1 MSVFVLH
8 IENARDAM
16 AAAWRFACS
25 FLELGKRVKVTVE
38 EAKPKRSLEQNARM
52 WAMLTDISR
61 QVEWP
66 VDGRLQKLT
75 PEDWKTIMTAGLT
88 KHQRVTQGI
97 EGGFVMLGEST
108 SRMSVGEMTDLIELM
123 FAFGA
128 EHGVRFL
135 EPCGGWQ

>member
-1 MSVFVLH
+1 MSVFFLR
-8 IENARDAM
+8 IDNARDAM

-38 EAKPKRSLEQNARM
+38 EAKPKRTLEQNARM

-75 PEDWKTIMTAGLT
+75 PEEWKTIFTAGL
-88 KHQRVTQGI
+88 KRHQRVAQGL

-108 SRMSVGEMTDLIELM
+108 SRMRVGEMTDLIELM

-135 EPCGGWQ
+135 EPREGWQ

>member
-8 IENARDAM
+8 IDNARDAM

-66 VDGRLQKLT
+66 VDGRLQKLP
-75 PEDWKTIMTAGLT
+75 PEDWKTIMTAGLR

-97 EGGFVMLGEST
+97 EGGFVLLGEST

-128 EHGVRFL
+128 EHGVSFL
-135 EPCGGWQ
+135 EPRGGWQ